1 MPAEV
6 KKEIQLEIAHVLFTD
21 IVGYSKLPI
30 NEQRALVERLNEI
43 VRSTDEFQAADAAG
57 RLIKIPTGDGITLVF
72 YQSPEAPV
80 ECALEISRAL
90 KNHPELQLR
99 MGIHSGP
106 VSGVID
112 VTGKA
117 NVAGAGINMAQRVM
131 DCGDAGHIL
140 LSKHV
145 AEDLEQYPH
154 WQPYLHELG
163 ECEVK
168 HGVRVSVV
176 NLYTEELGNPAVPE
190 KLKAARF
197 AAAAQRKRIALRRL
211 SLAALGLL
219 VAIAGISL
227 LLFHYKRPLTAL
239 GLVVPEKSIAVLPF
253 ENLSEEKQNAYFADG
268 MQDEILTDLAKIA
281 DLKVIS
287 RASVMQYK
295 SGIARNLRQI
305 AQELGVANVLEGS
318 VQRAGNRVR
327 VSAQLVDARKDVHL
341 WAEHYDRPLD
351 DIFAIQSEIAKAI
364 ADQLRA
370 KFSPS
375 EKAAI
380 ERPPTADLAA
390 FDLYTRAKTLLLQLV
405 FVGGQARSNLLQA
418 IELLNQA
425 VARDPNFLL
434 AHCLLAYAHDF
445 LYIANLDHAPA
456 RCSAA
461 NTAVQTAL
469 RLQPDSGEAHL
480 ALAQHFYSCSL
491 DYDHAREELGV
502 AQRLLP
508 NTSQIFELTGLIDR
522 RQGRWEDSARDL
534 EKALQLDP
542 RNLYFFQQMSVTLQC
557 LRRYEQMAAVLDR
570 ALQVKPDDVVTRIGR
585 ARADLELHADTKPL
599 HTTIEAILAE
609 DPSAAPIIATSWLI
623 LALCERDPAAADRAL
638 VALDGNPFTLSPA
651 IRFNH
656 DLVEGLIARM
666 RGDAATAR
674 PAFTAARTQQ
684 EELVR
689 TQPDYAPALCVLGLI
704 DAGLGRKED
713 ALKEGRQAL
722 ELLPVERDTFAGPE
736 IIHLFSII
744 CAWTGE
750 KDLAC
755 EQLATATQYPNFLS
769 TYGRVRLLPFWDP
782 LRGDPRFEKIVE
794 EAKQPVALKEAAS
807 K

>member
-6 KKEIQLEIAHVLFTD
+6 KKQIQLEIAHVLFTD

-43 VRSTDEFQAADAAG
+43 VRSTDEFQAAEAAG

-72 YQSPEAPV
+72 YHSPEAPV

-90 KNHPELQLR
+90 KKRPELQLR

-145 AEDLEQYPH
+145 AEDIEQYPH

-190 KLKAARF
+190 KLKAARV
-197 AAAAQRKRIALRRL
+197 AAAARRKRVAFRRL
-211 SLAALGLL
+211 SLGTVGLL
-219 VAIAGISL
+219 VAVATIGFLFFRYAARFARTSL
-227 LLFHYKRPLTAL
+227 P
-239 GLVVPEKSIAVLPF
+239 VPEKSIAVLPF

-268 MQDEILTDLAKIA
+268 VQDEILTNLAKIA

-287 RASVMQYK
+287 RVSVLQYK
-295 SGIARNLRQI
+295 SGVARNVREIARQ
-305 AQELGVANVLEGS
+305 LGVANIVEGS

-327 VSAQLVDARKDVHL
+327 VSAQLLDARNDVHL

-351 DIFAIQSEIAKAI
+351 DVFAIQSEVAKSI

-370 KFSPS
+370 KLSPG

-380 ERPPTADLAA
+380 EQPPTADLAA
-390 FDLYTRAKTLLLQLV
+390 FDLYTRAKTLTLQV
-405 FVGGQARSNLLQA
+405 SYIGARSKDNVLQA

-434 AHCLLAYAHDF
+434 AYCRLAYAHDF
-445 LYIANLDHAPA
+445 LYITNQDHTPERRALA
-456 RCSAA
+456 DA
-461 NTAVQTAL
+461 AVQKVL
-469 RLQPDSGEAHL
+469 QLQPDSGEAHL
-480 ALAQHFYSCSL
+480 ALAQHFYSCYL
-491 DYDHAREELGV
+491 DYDHARQELAI
-502 AQRLLP
+502 AQRMLP
-508 NTSQIFELTGLIDR
+508 NSSQVFEVAGVIDR
-522 RQGRWEDSARDL
+522 RQGHWEDSPRNF
-534 EKALQLDP
+534 ERGLQIDP
-542 RNLYFFQQMSVTLQC
+542 RNISLFHHISISYQC
-557 LRRYEQMAAVLDR
+557 LRRYERMAAVLDR
-570 ALQVKPDDVVTRIGR
+570 ALEVFPRDVATRQAR
-585 ARADLELHADTKPL
+585 ARVDIEWHADTKPL
-599 HTTIEAILAE
+599 HRAIDAILAE
-609 DPSAAPIIATSWLI
+609 DPSAAPLVANSWLY
-623 LALCERDPAAADRAL
+623 LALYERDLATADRAL
-638 VALDGNPFTLSPA
+638 VALSGNPFVLSPN
-651 IRFNH
+651 IYLNH
-656 DLVEGLIARM
+656 AFAEGLIARM
-666 RGDAATAR
+666 RGDAA
-674 PAFTAARTQQ
+674 AARAAFIAARAQQ
-684 EELVR
+684 EEILR
-689 TQPDYAPALCVLGLI
+689 AQPDYALALSVLGLI
-704 DAGLGRKED
+704 DAGLGQKED
-713 ALKEGRQAL
+713 ALREGRRAI
-722 ELLPVERDTFAGPE
+722 ELLPVTRDAFAGPDV
-736 IIHLFSII
+736 IQLFSMI

-755 EQLATATQYPNFLS
+755 DQLATAAQFPSYLL
-769 TYGRVRLLPFWDP
+769 TYGRLRLLPFWDP
-782 LRGDPRFEKIVE
+782 LGGDPRFEKIV
-794 EAKQPVALKEAAS
+794 AS
-807 K
+807 LAPK